1 MKGKNTLYKNPARGL
16 RLLPELSEQLIK
28 REGQSRRETSS
39 QQIKAQPGRERGL
52 REGHP
57 FSSLNLLFWGKAGAG
72 LAVTERLHPQP
83 LIIPPELKA
92 SRPGAKTQEK
102 VLLMAELHGQVAHS
116 HTPPPV
122 LLVSAPVC
130 SGLCDPRPEGMEAGA
145 PHVCGVPTSSCLSA
159 QTHALV

>member
-28 REGQSRRETSS
+28 REGQSLREASS

-83 LIIPPELKA
+83 LIIPPNSKRRGREPKH
-92 SRPGAKTQEK
+92 RKK
-102 VLLMAELHGQVAHS
+102 
-116 HTPPPV
+116 
-122 LLVSAPVC
+122 C
-130 SGLCDPRPEGMEAGA
+130 C
-145 PHVCGVPTSSCLSA
+145 
-159 QTHALV
+159 